1 MKGITMSDQI
11 DFNTNP
17 FTNNSTDRSQDNSIK
32 EPYTDPYTE
41 ETVNALLNQVA
52 DKYPLQFLE
61 VKKKADQLIEN
72 VSLIKNSNPYFVC
85 SKYLENE
92 IAQLEKFAQ
101 RAAET
106 HGESKKLTAL
116 GLLRQLNYISKLKTE
131 EIDREMLLVYLNNY
145 YSMYSDSQHLVK
157 PELWLSLPAFNFY
170 IELRSKCSPTSVNK
184 PDFPLSLF
192 SLLEKP
198 LGDVQYL
205 DPASIKRDEQPCRT
219 SAADGDKLQNEIDSL
234 IHNYAI
240 DCQFA
245 LAVINAARQ
254 VNFRKELDLKRYA
267 KYNNNQRRKAKGIS
281 MPHDALY
288 AEYKKLTAEKKQL
301 DMEYKAKISAAW
313 EAYKRQ
319 EELDL
324 LDSDFSEL

>member
-1 MKGITMSDQI
+1 MSY
-11 DFNTNP
+11 N
-17 FTNNSTDRSQDNSIK
+17 
-32 EPYTDPYTE
+32 DPYTQEKVDAILKQIAE
-41 ETVNALLNQVA
+41 E
-52 DKYPLQFLE
+52 YPLQFIE
-61 VKKKADQLIEN
+61 VKKKVDQMIEN
-72 VSLIKNSNPYFVC
+72 LSSIKHSNPYFVC

-101 RAAET
+101 RAMET

-116 GLLRQLNYISKLKTE
+116 GLLRQLNYISKLKTN

-145 YSMYSDSQHLVK
+145 YSMYSDSQPLVK

-170 IELRSKCSPTSVNK
+170 LELRSKCSPTSVKK

-198 LGDVQYL
+198 LGEVEYD
-205 DPASIKRDEQPCRT
+205 ASTNHNAIDKEYGVSKRNET
-219 SAADGDKLQNEIDSL
+219 VANKLQQEVNTL

-240 DCQFA
+240 DCQFSI
-245 LAVINAARQ
+245 AVINAAKK
-254 VNFRKELDLKRYA
+254 VSFRKELDLKRYA
-267 KYNNNQRRKAKGIS
+267 KYNNDYIRKSKGIM

-288 AEYKKLTAEKKQL
+288 AEYKKLTAERNAV
-301 DMEYKAKISAAW
+301 MEEYKVKIAAAL

-319 EELDL
+319 KDIDL
-324 LDSDFSEL
+324 LETEYSEY

>member
-1 MKGITMSDQI
+1 MSDTIQTP
-11 DFNTNP
+11 NT
-17 FTNNSTDRSQDNSIK
+17 TDTQTENKIS
-32 EPYTDPYTE
+32 YTE
-41 ETVNALLNQVA
+41 ESVNELLRQVA
-52 DKYPLQFLE
+52 DKYPLQFLD

-72 VSLIKNSNPYFVC
+72 MSSVKHSNPYFVC

-92 IAQLEKFAQ
+92 LAQLEKFAQ
-101 RAAET
+101 RAMET

-116 GLLRQLNYISKLKTE
+116 GLLRQLDYISKLKTE

-145 YSMYSDSQHLVK
+145 YSMYSDSQPLVK

-170 IELRSKCSPTSVNK
+170 IELRSKCSPTSVKK

-205 DPASIKRDEQPCRT
+205 DAASIKRDEQQCRT
-219 SAADGDKLQNEIDSL
+219 SAADGNKLQEEIDSF
-234 IHNYAI
+234 IHNYTI

-245 LAVINAARQ
+245 ITVINAARQ

-301 DMEYKAKISAAW
+301 DIEYKAKISAAW

-324 LDSDFSEL
+324 LGTDFSEL

>member
-1 MKGITMSDQI
+1 MKGITMSDFTQP
-11 DFNTNP
+11 NPTSPTNP
-17 FTNNSTDRSQDNSIK
+17 PTQPSVVTEDKIS
-32 EPYTDPYTE
+32 YTE
-41 ETVNALLNQVA
+41 ETVNELLRQVA
-52 DKYPLQFLE
+52 DKYPLQFMD
-61 VKKKADQLIEN
+61 VKKKADTLIEN
-72 VSLIKNSNPYFVC
+72 VSMIKNSNPYFVC
-85 SKYLENE
+85 VKYLNE
-92 IAQLEKFAQ
+92 ELAQLERFAQ
-101 RAAET
+101 RAMET

-116 GLLRQLNYISKLKTE
+116 GLLRQLDYISKLKTE

-157 PELWLSLPAFNFY
+157 PELWLSLPSFNFY
-170 IELRSKCSPTSVNK
+170 IELRSKCSPTSVKK
-184 PDFPLSLF
+184 PDFPLSLY

-205 DPASIKRDEQPCRT
+205 DSASIKRDEQPCRT
-219 SAADGDKLQNEIDSL
+219 SAADGNKLQEEIDSF
-234 IHNYAI
+234 IHNYLI
-240 DCQFA
+240 DCQFSI
-245 LAVINAARQ
+245 AVINAARQ

-301 DMEYKAKISAAW
+301 DMEYKSRISAAW
-313 EAYKRQ
+313 NAYKRQ

-324 LDSDFSEL
+324 LDTDFSEL

>member
-1 MKGITMSDQI
+1 MSDFTQPTI
-11 DFNTNP
+11 TTNP
-17 FTNNSTDRSQDNSIK
+17 PTVVTKDKIS
-32 EPYTDPYTE
+32 YTE
-41 ETVNALLNQVA
+41 ETVHELLRQVA

-61 VKKKADQLIEN
+61 VKKKADTLIEN
-72 VSLIKNSNPYFVC
+72 ASLIKNSNPYFICV
-85 SKYLENE
+85 KYLTDEL
-92 IAQLEKFAQ
+92 AQLEKFSQ
-101 RAAET
+101 RAMET
-106 HGESKKLTAL
+106 HGPSSKLTAL
-116 GLLRQLNYISKLKTE
+116 GLLRQLDYISKLKTE

-170 IELRSKCSPTSVNK
+170 IELRSKCSPTSVKK
-184 PDFPLSLF
+184 PDFPLSLY

-205 DPASIKRDEQPCRT
+205 DGASIKRDEQPCRT
-219 SAADGDKLQNEIDSL
+219 SAADGNKLQEEIDSL
-234 IHNYAI
+234 IHNYSI

-301 DMEYKAKISAAW
+301 DIEYKARISAAW
-313 EAYKRQ
+313 NAYKRQ

-324 LDSDFSEL
+324 LDTDFSEL

>member
-1 MKGITMSDQI
+1 MSY
-11 DFNTNP
+11 N
-17 FTNNSTDRSQDNSIK
+17 
-32 EPYTDPYTE
+32 DPYTQE
-41 ETVNALLNQVA
+41 KVDALLKQIA
-52 DKYPLQFLE
+52 DEYPLQFIE
-61 VKKKADQLIEN
+61 VKKKAHQMIEN
-72 VSLIKNSNPYFVC
+72 LSSIKHSNPYFVC

-101 RAAET
+101 RATET
-106 HGESKKLTAL
+106 HGPSNKLTAL
-116 GLLRQLNYISKLKTE
+116 GLLRQLNYISKLKTD

-170 IELRSKCSPTSVNK
+170 IELRSKCSPTSVKK

-198 LGDVQYL
+198 LGEVEYDANSNHNAVDKEYGV
-205 DPASIKRDEQPCRT
+205 SKRNET
-219 SAADGDKLQNEIDSL
+219 VATKLQHEVDTL
-234 IHNYAI
+234 IHNYKI

-245 LAVINAARQ
+245 IAVINAAKK
-254 VNFRKELDLKRYA
+254 VSFRKELDLKRYA
-267 KYNNNQRRKAKGIS
+267 KYNNDYIRKSKGIM

-288 AEYKKLTAEKKQL
+288 AEYKKLTAERNAV
-301 DMEYKAKISAAW
+301 MEEYKVKIAAAL

-319 EELDL
+319 KDIDL
-324 LDSDFSEL
+324 LETEYSEY